1 MTGPLEGVRVL
12 DVSTII
18 AGPLASQILGD
29 FGADVIKIEH
39 PSVGDGLRSHGYAK
53 DGIPLWWKMMARNKR
68 TVGLYLGDPEGASI
82 FLDLAATADV
92 VIENFRPGRLEGW
105 GLGYETLREANP
117 GLILAR
123 ITGFGQI
130 GPYRDRPGFG
140 TLAEAMSG
148 FAEITGQPDGPPT
161 LPPFGL
167 ADSIAAMAA
176 VSAVTMALFH
186 REVGNGRG
194 QVIDLDILA
203 PLVAAL
209 GPQPTWFDQLGFIQ
223 RRIGNGSVNNA
234 PRNTYL
240 TRDQRWVA
248 VSTSATSVAERVL
261 TLVGH
266 PEVIDE
272 PWFRTGRGR
281 AEHAAELDDHVGEW
295 ILARDRDEVIAAFTE
310 ADAAVA
316 PVYDVSEL
324 MADIHVR
331 ETDMITEVADE
342 DLGRIK
348 MQNVLFGMSETP
360 GSIRWTGR
368 RLGADTDAVLGG
380 ELGISNE
387 RLAALR
393 DRGVVG

>member
-1 MTGPLEGVRVL
+1 MTGPLHGVRVL

-39 PSVGDGLRSHGYAK
+39 PRLGDGMRSHGHAK
-53 DGIPLWWKMMARNKR
+53 DGVPLWWKMLARNKR
-68 TVGLYLGDPEGASI
+68 TIGLYLGDPEGASV
-82 FLDLAATADV
+82 FLDLVSTADV
-92 VIENFRPGRLEGW
+92 VIENFRPGRLEAW
-105 GLGYETLREANP
+105 GLGYDTLCERNP

-123 ITGFGQI
+123 ITGFGQT

-186 REVGNGRG
+186 RHSSGRG
-194 QVIDLDILA
+194 QVVDLNILE
-203 PLVAAL
+203 PLVTAL
-209 GPQPTWFDQLGFIQ
+209 GPQPIWFDQLGYIQ

-234 PRNTYL
+234 PRNTYR
-240 TRDQRWVA
+240 TRDGRWVA
-248 VSTSATSVAERVL
+248 VSTSATSVAKRVL
-261 TLVGH
+261 RLVGH
-266 PEVIDE
+266 PEIVDE
-272 PWFRTGRGR
+272 PWFRSGRER
-281 AEHAAELDDHVGEW
+281 AEHAAELDRYVGDW
-295 ILARDRDEVIAAFTE
+295 IAGRDRHDVIAAFTE
-310 ADAAVA
+310 ADAAIA
-316 PVYDVSEL
+316 PVYDVEEL
-324 MADIHVR
+324 MADAHVR
-331 ETDMITEVADE
+331 ETGMITEVADD
-342 DLGRIK
+342 DLGRVR
-348 MQNVLFGMSETP
+348 MQNVLFRMSETP

-368 RLGADTDAVLGG
+368 SLGADTDAVLGG
-380 ELGISNE
+380 ELGIGDA

-393 DRGVVG
+393 ERGVIG